1 VNSKFFSN
9 KNTVISIVSSSM
21 VALAIIFASKMPG
34 ASIIETMLFGDIF
47 SFTNK
52 DLYLLA
58 VLDIIIL
65 ILLFKFLRHIVL
77 ISLNTDL
84 ARVQKISVNIIELS
98 ILLIL
103 AIVVTVTVKTIGALL
118 ITALLV
124 IPAATARMISTTPIN
139 MIIYSII
146 IALLSGMFG
155 VYISFQLDWP
165 LASAVALAS
174 VALYSATA
182 CVKFTKQQR
191 QI

>member
-1 VNSKFFSN
+1 
-9 KNTVISIVSSSM
+9 
-21 VALAIIFASKMPG
+21 MPG